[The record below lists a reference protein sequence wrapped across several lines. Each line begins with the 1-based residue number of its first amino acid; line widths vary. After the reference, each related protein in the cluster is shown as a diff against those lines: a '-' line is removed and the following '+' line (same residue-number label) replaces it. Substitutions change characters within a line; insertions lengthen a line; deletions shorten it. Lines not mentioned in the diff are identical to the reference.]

1 MNSDE
6 EINSL
11 LFGTSKFA
19 CNGSTINQGSIIET
33 GSVNPSG
40 DELQTSDNNHEF
52 LKEFYLLK
60 DHHSPD

>member
-40 DELQTSDNNHEF
+40 DELQTSDNNATA
-52 LKEFYLLK
+52 L
-60 DHHSPD
+60 